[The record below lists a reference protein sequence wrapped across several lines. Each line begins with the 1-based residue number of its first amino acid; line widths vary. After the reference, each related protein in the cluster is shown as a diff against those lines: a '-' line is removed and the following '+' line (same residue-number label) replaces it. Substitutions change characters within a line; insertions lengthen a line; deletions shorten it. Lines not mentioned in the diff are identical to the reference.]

1 MSIYAGKIRQIAP
14 NQDPR
19 HVEAW
24 LKLGNP
30 PLDRLTDQQFER
42 EVLIAVD
49 AMQHSRR
56 GSELAEMLGREG

>member
-1 MSIYAGKIRQIAP
+1 MSVYAGKIRQIAP

-24 LKLGNP
+24 LRLGNA
-30 PLDRLTDQQFER
+30 PLDHLTDQQFER
-42 EVLIAVD
+42 GVLIAVD

-56 GSELAEMLGREG
+56 GAELAEMLGRER